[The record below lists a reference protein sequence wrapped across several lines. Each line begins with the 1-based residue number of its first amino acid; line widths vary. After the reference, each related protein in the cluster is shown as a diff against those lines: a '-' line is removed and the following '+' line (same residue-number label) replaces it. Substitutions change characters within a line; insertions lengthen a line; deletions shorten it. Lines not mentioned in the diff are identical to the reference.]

1 MAADLSVALAG
12 ISGYGAGYLSWL
24 LDSEP
29 VEPCRLVGLVD
40 PFPERCPRVAELY
53 RANLI

>member
-1 MAADLSVALAG
+1 VAADLSVALAG